1 MIQVIKSAFRVD
13 DEPIYLGYTNG
24 ARWNGWA
31 TPFFTKEQFERICI
45 EHLTPFQYFP
55 EIDTFYYINGEHN
68 IDTPN
73 TLEGWNE
80 IVYQCYAE
88 QISGCLLTCEQ
99 KTFRGYQFNGYVW
112 RELHKLH

>member
-1 MIQVIKSAFRVD
+1 MIQVIKSAFKVD

-24 ARWNGWA
+24 A
-31 TPFFTKEQFERICI
+31 
-45 EHLTPFQYFP
+45 
-55 EIDTFYYINGEHN
+55 NGEHN

-80 IVYQCYAE
+80 IVDQCYAE

-112 RELHKLH
+112 RELH